1 MGGFYVLLFI
11 SNKEGYALILQNV
24 QNALDLGGGGAEIG

>member
-11 SNKEGYALILQNV
+11 SNKEGYALILQN
-24 QNALDLGGGGAEIG
+24 ALDLGGGGAEIG